1 MERKAGVD
9 ETLCYSCQDEDEKG
23 ICGENVDDS
32 SPLMTKTVCK
42 EGCMVS
48 KYDVWPWINNY
59 KHKIYGNLELS
70 N

>member
-1 MERKAGVD
+1 MGPKAGVD
-9 ETLCYSCQDEDEKG
+9 EPLCYSCQDRDEKG

-48 KYDVWPWINNY
+48 EYDYELIIISIKYMAI
-59 KHKIYGNLELS
+59 
-70 N
+70 

>member
-48 KYDVWPWINNY
+48 KYDV
-59 KHKIYGNLELS
+59 
-70 N
+70 